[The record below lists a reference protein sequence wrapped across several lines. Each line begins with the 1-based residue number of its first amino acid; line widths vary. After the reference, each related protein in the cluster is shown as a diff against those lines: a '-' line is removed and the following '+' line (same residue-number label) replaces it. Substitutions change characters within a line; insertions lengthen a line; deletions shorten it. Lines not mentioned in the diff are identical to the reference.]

1 MLERTREFIQLANA
15 MSFSKAA
22 KELNMSQ
29 PSLRRHIAEL
39 ESELGFMLFER
50 NPLTLTT
57 AGCHYLEGI
66 STLINDVDSLTAS
79 CQSIAAGSR

>member
-39 ESELGFMLFER
+39 ESELGFSSSSAIR
-50 NPLTLTT
+50 SRSPRPVATT
-57 AGCHYLEGI
+57 
-66 STLINDVDSLTAS
+66 SRAS
-79 CQSIAAGSR
+79 AL